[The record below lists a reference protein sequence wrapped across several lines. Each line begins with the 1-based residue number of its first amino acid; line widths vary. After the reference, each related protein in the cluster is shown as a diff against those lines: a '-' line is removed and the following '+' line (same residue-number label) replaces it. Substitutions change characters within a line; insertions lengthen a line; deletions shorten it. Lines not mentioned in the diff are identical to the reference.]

1 MNETFLRGFLFP
13 EELFDLFAHVPCGFF
28 GEGECEDLGWVDV
41 FLFDH
46 LCDLRCD
53 GRSLAC
59 ACTCEDQLGGLC
71 VLDGFKLAG
80 F

>member
-1 MNETFLRGFLFP
+1 MNETFLRGFPFP
-13 EELFDLFAHVPCGFF
+13 EGASRPFHACPCSFF
-28 GEGECEDLGWVDV
+28 GECEGEYLGWGDV

-46 LCDLRCD
+46 VCNLGCD
-53 GRSLAC
+53 GRGLAC
-59 ACTCEDQLGGLC
+59 ARACEDQLWGLG